1 MPLHDLQK
9 MIYHME
15 KEEVRTATRGTVIE
29 EEGEKNVS
37 SMILQVSM
45 ARDRRTNN
53 PSASTFIHTKNRS
66 VILLVNLRSWYE
78 HPQRL
83 SVHYLIIGN

>member
-1 MPLHDLQK
+1 MPLLHDLQK
-9 MIYHME
+9 TIYHIE
-15 KEEVRTATRGTVIE
+15 KEEVRTATRGTVIGE
-29 EEGEKNVS
+29 EAEKNVS
-37 SMILQVSM
+37 SIPQVSM

-53 PSASTFIHTKNRS
+53 PSTSTFMHTKNRS

-78 HPQRL
+78 HPQGL